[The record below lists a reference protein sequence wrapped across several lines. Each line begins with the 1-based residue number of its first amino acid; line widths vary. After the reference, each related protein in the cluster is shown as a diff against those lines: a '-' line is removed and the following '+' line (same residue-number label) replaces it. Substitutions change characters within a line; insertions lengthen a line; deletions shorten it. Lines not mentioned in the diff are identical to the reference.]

1 MMGEVLSNS
10 VSVIIASSGFACC
23 QNNLYGRP
31 STSSYT
37 ICCRKYGCVMLH
49 GSTVKSKRCIS
60 FGCLRM
66 KGPQRLHNSIIASNI
81 VASIEPV
88 TTSEDVRENHLI
100 ERREEFLD
108 LDFVGS
114 NLPPWGNVVV
124 QQGGSDV
131 EVKSGNQPLAVSGK
145 MAFGSEIRVQFLEE
159 ANEEILSRRVLMLS
173 RSNKVRSALELYE
186 SMKCSGLQPNV
197 HACNSLLSCLIR
209 NGLLDY
215 ALRVFEFMRTNE
227 ITMGHSYSLI
237 LKAVEHAQGFDSAL
251 DMFVGFGGY
260 SRQKKD
266 FDVIV
271 YNTMISVC
279 GRVNNW
285 IETEKLWRSMK
296 EDGLI
301 GTRVTYS
308 LLVCIFARCSQ
319 NELALDAYNEMIQ
332 NGLEPGDDVTQAVI
346 GSCTREGK
354 WDLALNLF
362 ENMLNGRLKP
372 NLISCNALINS
383 LGKAGEVKLAFKVH
397 GIIKILGH
405 TPDVY
410 TWNGLLTA
418 LYKANQH
425 ADALQLFESIKTEQS
440 SELNVHLYNT
450 ALMACQKL
458 GLWEK
463 SLQLLWQMETSE
475 LPVSTSSY
483 NIVIHACEIARKP
496 KIALQVYEHM
506 VHRKCTPDTLTY
518 LSLIRGCIW
527 GSLWAEVEEILEVA
541 PDVSLYNA
549 VIQGM
554 CLRGKFES
562 AKKLYTRMRE
572 IGLKPDGK
580 TRALMLQN
588 LQRKI

>member
-1 MMGEVLSNS
+1 MGEVLSNS
-10 VSVIIASSGFACC
+10 FSVIIASSGFACR

-31 STSSYT
+31 STSSYP
-37 ICCRKYGCVMLH
+37 ICCRKYSCFMLH

-66 KGPQRLHNSIIASNI
+66 KGPQRLQNSTIASNM
-81 VASIEPV
+81 IEPV
-88 TTSEDVRENHLI
+88 TAFEDVRENHLI

-108 LDFVGS
+108 LDSVGS

-124 QQGGSDV
+124 EQGGSDV
-131 EVKSGNQPLAVSGK
+131 EVKSGSQPLAVSQK
-145 MAFGSEIRVQFLEE
+145 MAFGSEIRVHFLEE

-173 RSNKVRSALELYE
+173 RSNKVRSALELYK
-186 SMKCSGLQPNV
+186 SMKFSGLQPNV
-197 HACNSLLSCLIR
+197 HAGNSLLSCLVR
-209 NGLLDY
+209 NGFLDH

-227 ITMGHSYSLI
+227 ITTGHSYSLI
-237 LKAVEHAQGFDSAL
+237 LKAVAHAQGFDSAL

-285 IETEKLWRSMK
+285 IETEKLWRRMK

-308 LLVCIFARCSQ
+308 LLVCIFVRCSQ

-332 NGLEPGDDVTQAVI
+332 NGLEPRDDVMQAVI

-354 WDLALNLF
+354 WDLALYLF
-362 ENMLNGRLKP
+362 ENMLNCRLKP
-372 NLISCNALINS
+372 SLISCNALINS

-405 TPDVY
+405 TPDAY

-450 ALMACQKL
+450 ALMSCQKL

-463 SLQLLWQMETSE
+463 SLQLLWQMEASE

-483 NIVIHACEIARKP
+483 NIVIGASEIARKP

-506 VHRKCTPDTLTY
+506 VHQKCTPDTFTY

-527 GSLWAEVEEILEVA
+527 GSLWAEVEEILEAA

-562 AKKLYTRMRE
+562 AKTLYTRMRKS
-572 IGLKPDGK
+572 GLKPDGK

>member
-1 MMGEVLSNS
+1 MGEVLSNS
-10 VSVIIASSGFACC
+10 VSVIIASSRFACR

-37 ICCRKYGCVMLH
+37 ICCRKYSCFMLH

-66 KGPQRLHNSIIASNI
+66 KGPQRLHNSIIASNMI
-81 VASIEPV
+81 ASIEPV
-88 TTSEDVRENHLI
+88 SACEDVGESHLI
-100 ERREEFLD
+100 ERKEEFLD
-108 LDFVGS
+108 LDSVGN

-131 EVKSGNQPLAVSGK
+131 EVKSSSQTLAVSRK
-145 MAFGSEIRVQFLEE
+145 MAFGSEIRVHFLEE
-159 ANEEILSRRVLMLS
+159 ANEEILSRRVLILS

-186 SMKCSGLQPNV
+186 SMKFSGLQPNV
-197 HACNSLLSCLIR
+197 HACNSFLACLVR
-209 NGLLDY
+209 NGLLAY

-227 ITMGHSYSLI
+227 IITGHSYSLI
-237 LKAVEHAQGFDSAL
+237 LKAVAHAQGFDSAL
-251 DMFVGFGGY
+251 DMFVGIGGY

-285 IETEKLWRSMK
+285 IETEKLWKSMK

-308 LLVCIFARCSQ
+308 LLVCIFVRCSQ

-332 NGLEPGDDVTQAVI
+332 NGLEPGDDVMQAVI
-346 GSCTREGK
+346 SSCTREGK

-362 ENMLNGRLKP
+362 ENMFNCRLKP
-372 NLISCNALINS
+372 NLISCNALINC

-425 ADALQLFESIKTEQS
+425 ADTLQLFRSIKTEQS

-450 ALMACQKL
+450 ALMSCQKL
-458 GLWEK
+458 GLWEN
-463 SLQLLWQMETSE
+463 SLQLLWQMEASE

-483 NIVIHACEIARKP
+483 NIVIGACEIGRKP

-506 VHRKCTPDTLTY
+506 VHQKCTPDTFTY

-572 IGLKPDGK
+572 SGLKPDGK

-588 LQRKI
+588 LQRRI